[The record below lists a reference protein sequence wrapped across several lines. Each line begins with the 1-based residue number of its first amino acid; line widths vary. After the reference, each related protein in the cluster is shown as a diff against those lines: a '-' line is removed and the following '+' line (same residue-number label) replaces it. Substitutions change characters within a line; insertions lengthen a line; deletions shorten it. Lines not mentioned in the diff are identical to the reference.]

1 MIRFRV
7 GHSWMRE
14 TPGPG
19 GPRDAFAFELEGI
32 NVLPG
37 ANDEPLVRIVGALVD
52 AVASLVVDGE
62 RAGQVS
68 LEDVHLE
75 LCFWRTVGVEVV
87 ASVIDLS
94 SPPRLVRAP
103 IPVELPALVEA
114 RCAARAAS

>member
-1 MIRFRV
+1 MCFPSKFRDFHWKSSETRDATQGYSECQRVMIRFRV
-7 GHSWMRE
+7 GHSWKRE

-19 GPRDAFAFELEGI
+19 GPRDEFAFELEGI

-52 AVASLVVDGE
+52 TVGALVVDGE

-75 LCFWRTVGVEVV
+75 LCFWRTV
-87 ASVIDLS
+87 AN
-94 SPPRLVRAP
+94 
-103 IPVELPALVEA
+103 
-114 RCAARAAS
+114 